1 MACGGWP
8 NFESGWRA
16 VDDMAYGSHR
26 GWPTNFAW
34 QSPNFG
40 DEGGLG
46 TARNRLI
53 LDGESVGFYID
64 L

>member
-1 MACGGWP
+1 M
-8 NFESGWRA
+8 
-16 VDDMAYGSHR
+16 DDMAYGSHR